1 MPSQSPPPLSPTTT
15 RVLLVDDHAVLRDGL
30 AALLNATP
38 NLRVVADAGDGVE
51 ALAALERTPVDVAVV
66 DVSMPKMNGIE
77 FTERVRSRW
86 PDLQVVML
94 SANGSPE
101 FVHRALRAGAI
112 AYVVK
117 ESRSHELLEAIAAA
131 GARQRYLS
139 PVLRE
144 NLIDHMLGQ
153 NTPSPVERLSARER
167 QVLQYLVEGHTSRAI
182 GEQLSLSPKSV
193 ETYRRRLMEKLGI
206 RDIPQLV
213 RFAIEQGISGMTYN
227 RRPRDYT

>member
-1 MPSQSPPPLSPTTT
+1 MTT
-15 RVLLVDDHAVLRDGL
+15 RLLLVDDHAMLRDGL
-30 AALLNATP
+30 HLLLDAAP
-38 NLRVVADAGDGVE
+38 GLRVVAEAGDGVE
-51 ALAALERTPVDVAVV
+51 ALAALERTPADVAIV

-77 FTERVRSRW
+77 LTEKIRLRW
-86 PDLQVVML
+86 PDLQVVVL
-94 SANGSPE
+94 SENGSPE
-101 FVHRALRAGAI
+101 FVHRALRAGAM

-117 ESRSHELLEAIAAA
+117 ESRSQELLEAIAAA
-131 GARQRYLS
+131 KARQRYLS

-153 NTPSPVERLSARER
+153 NAPSPVERLSARER

-227 RRPRDYT
+227 RRDRDYK